1 MARNRRFAG
10 ALAGLALLAAA
21 AGIAP
26 ARGQDSDA
34 AALSRVEGYL
44 KGLQSLRADFD
55 QEIID
60 GEGSVRE
67 HARGTLV
74 LQKPGRFRWDYRE
87 PYEQQ
92 LVSDGVRVW
101 LYDVELEQV
110 TVREMN
116 ESLSTTPALL
126 LSGRG
131 DIAATFTVQAGGGT
145 DQGLQTIVLTPKLE
159 ESDFRSVR
167 LGFRGD
173 DLERME
179 LTDRLGQTARIRF
192 SGIERNPELPAA
204 LFEFKPPPGVDVVG
218 TVGKR

>member
-55 QEIID
+55 QEIVD

>member
-1 MARNRRFAG
+1 MARTRRFVW
-10 ALAGLALLAAA
+10 ALAGLVLLAAA
-21 AGIAP
+21 GLAP

-34 AALSRVEGYL
+34 AALTRVQSYLEGL
-44 KGLQSLRADFD
+44 RSLRADFD
-55 QEIID
+55 QEIAD
-60 GEGSVRE
+60 AEGSVRE
-67 HARGTLV
+67 HASGTLV

-92 LVSDGVRVW
+92 LVSDGVHVW

-110 TVREMN
+110 TVREVS
-116 ESLSTTPALL
+116 ESLSTTPAML

-131 DIAATFTVQAGGGT
+131 DIAATFTVRAGEM
-145 DQGLQTIVLTPKLE
+145 DQGLQWIVLTPKLE

-167 LGFRGD
+167 LGFRGN

-192 SGIERNPELPAA
+192 SGIERNPEVSAV
-204 LFEFKPPPGVDVVG
+204 LFDFKPPPGVDVVG
-218 TVGKR
+218 TAGGR